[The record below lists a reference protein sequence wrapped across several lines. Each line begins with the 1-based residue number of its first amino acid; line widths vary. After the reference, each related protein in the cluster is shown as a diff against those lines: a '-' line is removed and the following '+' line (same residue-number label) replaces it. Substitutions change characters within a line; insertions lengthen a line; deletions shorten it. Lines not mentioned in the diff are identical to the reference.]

1 VKNAIVKLMVATMV
15 VDGKLFIDE
24 FNVIKGAIGIL
35 GVDDKEYDALIN
47 ESKELSDFGS
57 VLNWSRP
64 ALDTLRALND
74 PAVSSVAIANMV
86 LVAYADG
93 KIQSVENDFIQYSAS
108 YLDVA
113 GPTLK
118 DEQKET
124 RERGD

>member
-1 VKNAIVKLMVATMV
+1 MKNAIAKLMVATMV

-86 LVAYADG
+86 LVAYSD
-93 KIQSVENDFIQYSAS
+93 KNIQDIEIDFIEYCALF
-108 YLDVA
+108 LDV
-113 GPTLK
+113 PVPKLRK
-118 DEQKET
+118 EQ
-124 RERGD
+124 